1 MSTDYRLNKLYES
14 NVPAVRE
21 INATCDTYKDWY
33 ATIIANLTTTNTAL
47 TSWYNTWKATYD
59 PDVTDVSLATIYTT
73 DKPLFSQLQT
83 ILDDQ
88 KLFFDSIKSNR
99 LPNTDAISFT
109 WGSSTNQ
116 EKTLKNRYTLG
127 KISNLS
133 SDVSTNNIL
142 DTATDADLD
151 TNQYLVRYQYQI
163 GAFNEESILLDLHF
177 GGANP
182 GDISDLYDRI
192 ISATDGTSVISQNN
206 RLIKNLTF
214 NINRCSQI
222 QSMLTYIDSQ
232 K

>member
-14 NVPAVRE
+14 NVPAVRDINE
-21 INATCDTYKDWY
+21 MCESYKEWYGTINA
-33 ATIIANLTTTNTAL
+33 NLATTNTAL

-88 KLFFDSIKSNR
+88 KAFFDSVKTNR
-99 LPNTDAISFT
+99 LANTDAISFT
-109 WGSSTNQ
+109 WGSTTNQ

-127 KISNLS
+127 QISNLS
-133 SDVSTNNIL
+133 SDVSSNNIL
-142 DTATDADLD
+142 NTASDADLD
-151 TNQYLVRYQYQI
+151 NKYLVRHQYQI
-163 GAFNEESILLDLHF
+163 GAFNEEAIILDLHF
-177 GGANP
+177 GGGNP

-214 NINRCSQI
+214 NINRCNQI
-222 QSMLTYIDSQ
+222 QTMLTYI
-232 K
+232 KK